1 VPCPDPDYRENCDR
15 AIYVA
20 SEITQDL
27 VDRITPELNRLR
39 LSSPAP
45 ITLYIDSQGGA
56 ISAAETIRQLA
67 TAPNPDGQCCR
78 LITVVTGRAA
88 SAAAD
93 LLALGDYAIAYNHA
107 QIVYHGSR
115 TSAGA
120 ALTYEGAT
128 SLASNLQQTNEFFS
142 VRLARYAFPRLVLRL
157 TQFNKEFNEY
167 RAQSGPGVTAPVE
180 PLLKALAKRL
190 DPDNVRMLRRAQARQ
205 KIIAELTASVARHF
219 RRFKDMS
226 SMSDARF
233 EAELLKAVLNHKV
246 RIHSA
251 EANWTL
257 SRGGLDEIKDDFNI
271 LHDFHFGTQKRDLAR
286 WLSSYGALFLDD
298 DARAQYVDFVNK
310 HPNDEKGTVAWLK
323 PKSEPKIQPLWYLVV
338 SVCRLLQSEDF
349 VLSPR
354 EAYWL
359 GIVDEVPGTD
369 LANLR
374 QMVEAIQPSPPQ
386 QPDLPVNSANE

>member
-1 VPCPDPDYRENCDR
+1 MPSPDPDYRENCDR

-115 TSAGA
+115 TPAGP

-167 RAQSGPGVTAPVE
+167 RAQSAPGVAAPVQ
-180 PLLKALAKRL
+180 PFIKALAKRL
-190 DPDNVRMLRRAQARQ
+190 DTENARMLRRAQARQ
-205 KIIAELTASVARHF
+205 KIIGELTASVGRHL
-219 RRFKDMS
+219 RRFKDTS

-233 EAELLKAVLNHKV
+233 EAELLKAILSHKV
-246 RIHSA
+246 RTHSA
-251 EANWTL
+251 EANWSL
-257 SRGGLDEIKDDFNI
+257 SRGGLDEVKDDFNI

-286 WLSSYGALFLDD
+286 WLGSYGALFLNDGE
-298 DARAQYVDFVNK
+298 RAEYTDFVKKN
-310 HPNDEKGTVAWLK
+310 PDDEKGTIGWLK
-323 PKSEPKIQPLWYLVV
+323 PKSEPKIQPLWYLMV

-349 VLSPR
+349 VLSPQ

-374 QMVEAIQPSPPQ
+374 QMVEAIKPSPPQ
-386 QPDLPVNSANE
+386 QPDLPANSAPN

>member
-1 VPCPDPDYRENCDR
+1 VPAPDPDYRENCDR

-39 LSSPAP
+39 LSSPDP
-45 ITLYIDSQGGA
+45 ITLYIDSQGGG

-115 TSAGA
+115 TPAGT
-120 ALTYEGAT
+120 ALTYEGAA

-142 VRLARYAFPRLVLRL
+142 VRLARHAFPRLVLRL

-167 RAQSGPGVTAPVE
+167 RAQTQPPVAAGVQ
-180 PLLKALAKRL
+180 PLIKALAKKL
-190 DPDNVRMLRRAQARQ
+190 DPENSRMLRRAQTRQ
-205 KIIAELTASVARHF
+205 KVIGELTASVGRHL
-219 RRFKDMS
+219 RRFKDTS

-233 EAELLKAVLNHKV
+233 EAELLKAVLSHKV
-246 RIHSA
+246 RTHA
-251 EANWTL
+251 TEANWNL
-257 SRGGLDEIKDDFNI
+257 SRGGLDEVRDDFNI

-286 WLSSYGALFLDD
+286 WLGSYGSLFLKDD
-298 DARAQYVDFVNK
+298 ERAEYTELVKQKPEDRKAHVD
-310 HPNDEKGTVAWLK
+310 WLK
-323 PKSEPKIQPLWYLVV
+323 PKSEPKIQPLWYLTV

-349 VLSPR
+349 VLSPS

-374 QMVEAIQPSPPQ
+374 QMVEAMKPGPPQ
-386 QPDLPVNSANE
+386 QPDLPVSAAPK